1 MPNSNY
7 HAQGGSESLLTVSTA
22 DIPVIHSAEVM
33 HLEIPQVVISHLP
46 GLARPNKHS
55 KVSGR

>member
-7 HAQGGSESLLTVSTA
+7 HAQGGSESLFTVSTA
-22 DIPVIHSAEVM
+22 DIPDLHSAEVV
-33 HLEIPQVVISHLP
+33 LLYPQVVIYHLP

-55 KVSGR
+55 EVSGR